1 MANHDFSQL
10 TQREGELLVRIDA
23 LERAGD
29 RMAHE
34 LSMRQAQYVLA
45 PWWRLR
51 GNKCTVCDV

>member
-10 TQREGELLVRIDA
+10 TQREGELLTKIAA

-34 LSMRQAQYVLA
+34 LRYAEEPYVLES
-45 PWWRLR
+45 WWRLR

>member
-10 TQREGELLVRIDA
+10 TQREGELLVRIAA

-45 PWWRLR
+45 PW
-51 GNKCTVCDV
+51 